1 MNVGPE
7 VSVVMANY
15 NGRTFLGAAIRSLQ
29 AQTLK
34 DWELLFVDD
43 GSSDDSL
50 DRARSF
56 ARDDKRIRLIDQQRN
71 SGPAAAR
78 NRAIRLA
85 RGRWIAIFDSDDLMH
100 PERLE
105 RLRRRSDTDNAAIV
119 VDNLALFSAD
129 ARSIRSFLP
138 RRLTRSARWIDLPQY
153 IASNCLYSRVP
164 DLGYL
169 KPLISAQYLSSQFF
183 YDERLRIGEDYE
195 LMTRLL
201 ASGLKLRLE
210 PAALYYYRKH
220 PGSFSHRM
228 GADSIAPLA
237 EANERL
243 ANSFACAEPDLARA
257 LERRRRSLESLLRYD
272 GVIGH
277 LKRRRFRAAIA
288 ESVMAPSIWPLLT
301 RPIRARLARL
311 RQQTRTGVEPAA
323 ALGE

>member
-1 MNVGPE
+1 MNAGPE

-15 NGRTFLGAAIRSLQ
+15 NGRSFLSAAIRSLQ

-43 GSSDDSL
+43 GSNDDSL

-56 ARDDKRIRLIDQQRN
+56 AGSDERIRLIDQQHN
-71 SGPAAAR
+71 AGPAAAR
-78 NRAIRLA
+78 NKAIRLA

-105 RLRRRSDTDNAAIV
+105 RLRRRSEADDAAIV
-119 VDNLALFSAD
+119 ADNLALFSD
-129 ARSIRSFLP
+129 GARSIRPFLP
-138 RRLTRSARWIDLPQY
+138 RHLTRAPRWIDLPEY
-153 IASNCLYSRVP
+153 ITSNCLYSRIP

-169 KPLISAQYLSSQFF
+169 KPLIRTQCLSSRFF

-228 GADSIAPLA
+228 GADSIAPLV

-243 ANSFACAEPDLARA
+243 ANSLASVEPELASA
-257 LERRRRSLESLLRYD
+257 LERRRRTLASLLRYD
-272 GVIGH
+272 RVIGH
-277 LKRRRFRAAIA
+277 LKRRQFRAAIA
-288 ESVMAPSIWPLLT
+288 KSVMAPSIWPLLT
-301 RPIRARLARL
+301 QPIGARLARL
-311 RQQTRTGVEPAA
+311 RQQTRSAEPAA